1 MISPLNKEQQM
12 LYDNIIKEINKFYL
26 EDPEYIIEIIDKL
39 IFTLLEKQ
47 KPQYKHWNI
56 FYDKQTDKYSLY
68 LEKKPNFCDLTIDMA
83 TFDFINKKLKEW

>member
-39 IFTLLEKQ
+39 IITLLEKQ
-47 KPQYKHWNI
+47 KSQYKHWNI
-56 FYDKQTDKYSLY
+56 FYDKQTNRYSLY
-68 LEKKPNFCDLTIDMA
+68 LEKKPNFCDLTIDKA
-83 TFDFINKKLKEW
+83 TFDYINNQLKEW